1 MAFKKTASNDALKAQ
16 TEFARKIL
24 SGKFAPMYLF
34 EGAESY
40 LREQT
45 IKQLIDAAVDEGL
58 RDFNVTEISVAKT
71 KLDEALA
78 IARQYPMMSARR
90 AVVVTGFEAISDEDQ
105 LEWLKDYIRNPVPT
119 TLLIFNTP
127 GLDKRRNI
135 ATMLSKFC
143 EVVSFDA
150 LDEREAAP
158 RWIMDYVTRAGGSID
173 AATAAFLVGM
183 VGTELQQLST
193 ELDKLLT
200 YVGERGRIT
209 RQEVDLLVRYS
220 REHSNFELTDALLE
234 GNRQRA
240 LTLLEHIYE
249 NVSDKQGLS
258 LMILGAIARSYRN
271 LLISKELMQQ
281 NAANSEIAKAVG
293 MSPYAVTHL
302 NEKARKMD
310 SQRLVRGIQRIAATD
325 VALKSSLGTPRLQ
338 IELLIC
344 ELCPARNQQS
354 VSF

>member
-1 MAFKKTASNDALKAQ
+1 MAFKKSASGDALKSQ
-16 TEFARKIL
+16 SEFARKIL

-34 EGAESY
+34 EGAENY

-45 IKQLIDAAVDEGL
+45 IKHLIDVAVEEGL
-58 RDFNVTEISVAKT
+58 RDFNVTEISVAKG

-78 IARQYPMMSARR
+78 IARQYPMMSPRR

-105 LEWLKDYIRNPVPT
+105 LEWLKDYIRNPVAT
-119 TLLIFNTP
+119 TVLIFNTP

-143 EVVSFDA
+143 EVVSFEP

-158 RWIMDYVTRAGGSID
+158 RWIVDYVARAGASID
-173 AATAAFLVGM
+173 SATAAFLVGM

-193 ELDKLLT
+193 ELDKLIT
-200 YVGERGRIT
+200 YVGEHGRIA
-209 RQEVDLLVRYS
+209 RQDVETLVRYS

-234 GNRQRA
+234 GNRKRA
-240 LTLLEHIYE
+240 LTLLEHIFE
-249 NVSDKQGLS
+249 NISDKQGLA

-271 LLISKELMQQ
+271 LLICKELMQQ
-281 NAANSEIAKAVG
+281 NAPNSEIAKAVG
-293 MSPYAVTHL
+293 MSPYGVTHL
-302 NEKARKMD
+302 NEKARKLETA
-310 SQRLVRGIQRIAATD
+310 RLLQGIQRIAVTD

-344 ELCPARNQQS
+344 ELCPAKNH
-354 VSF
+354 

>member
-1 MAFKKTASNDALKAQ
+1 MAFKKSTSGDALKSQ

-34 EGAESY
+34 EGTENY

-78 IARQYPMMSARR
+78 IARQYPMMSERR

-105 LEWLKDYIRNPVPT
+105 LEWLKDYIRNPVET
-119 TLLIFNTP
+119 TVLIFNTP

-143 EVVSFDA
+143 EVVSFDP

-158 RWIMDYVTRAGGSID
+158 RWIVDYVARAGSSID
-173 AATAAFLVGM
+173 SATAAYLAGM

-193 ELDKLLT
+193 ELDKLIT
-200 YVGERGRIT
+200 YVGERGRIS
-209 RQEVDLLVRYS
+209 RQEVELLVRYS
-220 REHSNFELTDALLE
+220 REHSNFELTDAMLE
-234 GNRQRA
+234 GNRKRA
-240 LTLLEHIYE
+240 LTLLEHIFE
-249 NVSDKQGLS
+249 NISDKQGLA

-281 NAANSEIAKAVG
+281 NAPNSEIAKAVG
-293 MSPYAVTHL
+293 MSPYGVTHL
-302 NEKARKMD
+302 NEKARKMETE
-310 SQRLVRGIQRIAATD
+310 RLLQGIQRIAATD

-344 ELCPARNQQS
+344 ELCPAKNY
-354 VSF
+354 

>member
-1 MAFKKTASNDALKAQ
+1 MAVKKPASGDALKSQ

-24 SGKFAPMYLF
+24 SGKFAPLYLF
-34 EGAESY
+34 EGSENY

-45 IKQLIDAAVDEGL
+45 LKQLIDAAVDEGL
-58 RDFNVTEISVAKT
+58 RDFNVTEISVT
-71 KLDEALA
+71 KGNLDEALA

-90 AVVVTGFEAISDEDQ
+90 AVVVTGFEAINNEEQ
-105 LEWLKDYIRNPVPT
+105 LDWLKDYIRNPVET

-135 ATMLSKFC
+135 ATMLTKFC

-158 RWIMDYVTRAGGSID
+158 RWIVEYVAKNGAAID
-173 AATAAFLVGM
+173 SATAAFLVGM
-183 VGTELQQLST
+183 VGTELQQLAT
-193 ELDKLLT
+193 ELDKLIT
-200 YVGERGRIT
+200 YVGERNRIT
-209 RQEVDLLVRYS
+209 RQDVETLVRYA

-234 GNRQRA
+234 GNRKRA
-240 LTLLEHIYE
+240 LTLLEHIFE
-249 NVSDKQGLS
+249 NSTDKQGLS

-281 NAANSEIAKAVG
+281 NAPNSEIAKAVG

-302 NEKARKMD
+302 NEKARRMEG
-310 SQRLVRGIQRIAATD
+310 QRLLQGIQRIAATD

-344 ELCPARNQQS
+344 KLCPARN
-354 VSF
+354 

>member
-1 MAFKKTASNDALKAQ
+1 MAAKKPSSGDALKSQ
-16 TEFARKIL
+16 TEFARKL
-24 SGKFAPMYLF
+24 KSGQFAPMYLL
-34 EGAESY
+34 EGSETY

-45 IKQLIDAAVDEGL
+45 LKQLIEAAVDEAL
-58 RDFNVTEISVAKT
+58 RDFNLTEISVAKGN
-71 KLDEALA
+71 LDEALA
-78 IARQYPMMSARR
+78 IARQYPMMSERR
-90 AVVVTGFEAISDEDQ
+90 AVIVTGFEAINDEDQ
-105 LEWLKDYIRNPVPT
+105 LELLKDYIRDPVPST
-119 TLLIFNTP
+119 VLIFDSP
-127 GLDKRRNI
+127 ALDKRRNI
-135 ATMLSKFC
+135 ATMLIKFC

-158 RWIMDYVTRAGGSID
+158 RWVVDYAGRAGGAID
-173 AATAAFLVGM
+173 PATAAFLVGM

-209 RQEVDLLVRYS
+209 KQDVELLVRYS

-234 GNRQRA
+234 GNRKRA

-258 LMILGAIARSYRN
+258 VMILGAFARSYRN

-281 NAANSEIAKAVG
+281 NAPNSEVAKAVG

-302 NEKARKMD
+302 NEKARKME
-310 SQRLVRGIQRIAATD
+310 SQRLLQGIQRIAQTD

-338 IELLIC
+338 IELLIS
-344 ELCPARNQQS
+344 ELCPARNY
-354 VSF
+354 

>member
-1 MAFKKTASNDALKAQ
+1 MAVKKPASGDALKSQ

-24 SGKFAPMYLF
+24 SGKFAPLYLF
-34 EGAESY
+34 EGSEKY

-45 IKQLIDAAVDEGL
+45 LKQLIDAAVDEGL
-58 RDFNVTEISVAKT
+58 REFNITEISVT
-71 KLDEALA
+71 KGNLDEALA

-90 AVVVTGFEAISDEDQ
+90 AVIVTGFEAINDEEQ
-105 LEWLKDYIRNPVPT
+105 LEWLKNYIRNPVET

-143 EVVSFDA
+143 EVVSFEA

-158 RWIMDYVTRAGGSID
+158 RWIVEYVAKAGAAID
-173 AATAAFLVGM
+173 SATAAFLVGM
-183 VGTELQQLST
+183 VGTDLQQLAT
-193 ELDKLLT
+193 ELDKLIT
-200 YVGERGRIT
+200 YVGERNRIT
-209 RQEVDLLVRYS
+209 RQDVEMLVRYA

-234 GNRQRA
+234 GNRKRA
-240 LTLLEHIYE
+240 LTLLEHIFE
-249 NVSDKQGLS
+249 NSTDKQGLA

-281 NAANSEIAKAVG
+281 NAPNSEIAKAVG

-302 NEKARKMD
+302 NEKARRMEGL
-310 SQRLVRGIQRIAATD
+310 RLLRGIQRIAATD
-325 VALKSSLGTPRLQ
+325 VALKSSMGTPRLQ

-344 ELCPARNQQS
+344 ELCPARN
-354 VSF
+354 